1 MKTKHIIISLI
12 TAVTAVM
19 SPSVQASE
27 LLDQHQSLWNDLEA
41 VGVDIYV
48 NDPGACKQGSFDG
61 RYISALRRLDVCQ
74 DNYTPYTQA
83 QWTSNDLDTLRHE
96 AHHVLQDC
104 NGEPFDSQLNKF
116 FPTGDYQEFVS
127 SVLTEA
133 QINKIIDSYRLSG
146 ASDYMIELELE
157 AFSVA
162 QSVSAHIIGNK
173 LIEFCE
179 VSKK

>member
-1 MKTKHIIISLI
+1 MKTKHIVISLI

-27 LLDQHQSLWNDLEA
+27 LLNQHQALWTDLEA
-41 VGVDIYV
+41 VGVNIYV
-48 NDPGACKQGSFDG
+48 NDPGACKQGSFNG
-61 RYISALRRLDVCQ
+61 RYISAQRRLDVCQ

-83 QWTSNDLDTLRHE
+83 QWTPNDLDTLRHE

-104 NGEPFDSQLNKF
+104 NGKPFDSQLNKF

-127 SVLTEA
+127 SVLTQD
-133 QINKIIDSYRLSG
+133 QINKIVDSYRLGG
-146 ASDYMIELELE
+146 ASDYVIELELE

-162 QSVSAHIIGNK
+162 QSVSAHVIGDK

-179 VSKK
+179 VSKY